1 MKDATT
7 NDPVKG
13 YNVTSRTF
21 PRSTSSRLAAMARA
35 FSSKTQAPD
44 PVPPRAFMAGGV
56 SPESSDLRSG
66 GHVSDMT
73 CFTGPNTYIY
83 IDKYLYI
90 YILS

>member
-1 MKDATT
+1 
-7 NDPVKG
+7 
-13 YNVTSRTF
+13 
-21 PRSTSSRLAAMARA
+21 MARA

-73 CFTGPNTYIY
+73 RFTLPEI
-83 IDKYLYI
+83 
-90 YILS
+90 